1 MSRKKVEM
9 SKKKV
14 EMNKKAEAFM
24 YGPKPLCMGRSLYMG
39 PKPLYRRPLVLR
51 VKVFSQFV
59 ADQDV
64 LVVVVV
70 NALIA

>member
-9 SKKKV
+9 SRKKV

-24 YGPKPLCMGRSLYMG
+24 YMGYMG
-39 PKPLYRRPLVLR
+39 AKPLYRRPVVLR

-70 NALIA
+70 NALFT